1 MTRPLRNLTSE
12 DVASV
17 LTHGIGLM
25 LSVAGLCVL
34 VALSVLYGTR
44 LHVLSCGLYG
54 VTLVSLYAA
63 STLYHSFQS
72 PRVKHV
78 LKIIDHCSIYLL
90 IAGTYT
96 PFTLVLLHGGW
107 GWTLFGLV
115 WGLSVFGI
123 VFKILFVNRFKVT
136 SVSIYLLMGW
146 MAVVAIKPMLALVP
160 TGGVR
165 LLFAGGLIYTAGILF
180 YVWKKIPYNH
190 AIWHLFVLAGSACH
204 YFAVM
209 FYVLPRKS

>member
-1 MTRPLRNLTSE
+1 MTATMKTLTSE
-12 DVASV
+12 DVANA
-17 LTHGIGLM
+17 LTHGIGLA
-25 LSVAGLCVL
+25 LSLAGLCVL
-34 VALSVLYGTR
+34 VALAFMHGTR
-44 LHVLSCGLYG
+44 LHVLSCGIYG
-54 VTLVSLYAA
+54 VTLVGLYAA
-63 STLYHSFQS
+63 STLYHSVQS

-78 LKIIDHCSIYLL
+78 LKIVDHCSIYLL

-123 VFKILFVNRFKVT
+123 VFKIFFVDRFKVT

-146 MAVVAIKPMLALVP
+146 MAIVAIKPMLALVP

-165 LLFAGGLIYTAGILF
+165 LLVMGGLIYTAGIFF

>member
-1 MTRPLRNLTSE
+1 MTGTTRALTAE
-12 DVASV
+12 DVASI
-17 LTHGIGLM
+17 LTHGVGLI
-25 LSVAGLCVL
+25 LSLAGLGVL
-34 VALSVLYGTR
+34 VALAAHHGTR
-44 LHVLSCGLYG
+44 VHVLSCGVYG
-54 VTLVSLYAA
+54 ITLVALYAA

-72 PRVKHV
+72 VRIKHI

-115 WGLSVFGI
+115 WGLSIFGI
-123 VFKILFVNRFKVT
+123 VFKIFFVNRFKVT

-146 MAVVAIKPMLALVP
+146 MAVVAIKPMLAFVP
-160 TGGVR
+160 AGGVR
-165 LLFAGGLIYTAGILF
+165 LLFLGGLIYTAGILF
-180 YVWKKIPYNH
+180 YGWKKIPYNH

-209 FYVLPRKS
+209 FYVVPGRS

>member
-1 MTRPLRNLTSE
+1 MTKVLRALTPE
-12 DVASV
+12 DAASA
-17 LTHGIGLM
+17 LTHGLGLV
-25 LSVAGLCVL
+25 LSLAGLCVL
-34 VALSVLYGTR
+34 VALAFMYGTR
-44 LHVLSCGLYG
+44 LHIVSCGVYG
-54 VTLVSLYAA
+54 ITLVGLYTA
-63 STLYHSFQS
+63 STLYHSVQS
-72 PRVKHV
+72 PGLKHA
-78 LKIIDHCSIYLL
+78 LKVIDHCSIYLL

-107 GWTLFGLV
+107 GWTLFGVV

-123 VFKILFVNRFKVT
+123 VFKIFFVDRFKVT

-146 MAVVAIKPMLALVP
+146 MAIVAIKPMLTFVP

-165 LLFAGGLIYTAGILF
+165 LLVMGGLIYTAGILF

-204 YFAVM
+204 FFAVM

>member
-34 VALSVLYGTR
+34 VALSVLHGTR

>member
-44 LHVLSCGLYG
+44 LHVLSCGIYG

-123 VFKILFVNRFKVT
+123 VFKIFFVNRFKVT

-180 YVWKKIPYNH
+180 YVWKRIPYNH

-209 FYVLPRKS
+209 FYVLPRKI

>member
-1 MTRPLRNLTSE
+1 MTVMTRSLTAE
-12 DVASV
+12 DVASA
-17 LTHGIGLM
+17 LTHGIGLA
-25 LSVAGLCVL
+25 LSLVGLCVL
-34 VALSVLYGTR
+34 VALAIMHGTR
-44 LHVLSCGLYG
+44 LHIVSCGIYG
-54 VTLVSLYAA
+54 VTLVGLYAA
-63 STLYHSFQS
+63 STLYHTFQS

-115 WGLSVFGI
+115 WGLSLFGI
-123 VFKILFVNRFKVT
+123 VFKIFFVDRFQVT

-146 MAVVAIKPMLALVP
+146 MAIVAVKPMLALVP
-160 TGGVR
+160 SGGVR
-165 LLFAGGLIYTAGILF
+165 LLVMGGLIYTAGILF

-190 AIWHLFVLAGSACH
+190 AIWHLFVLAGSMCH

-209 FYVLPRKS
+209 FYVVPWKR

>member
-1 MTRPLRNLTSE
+1 MMRTMRTLTAE
-12 DVASV
+12 DVASA
-17 LTHGIGLM
+17 LTHGIGLA
-25 LSVAGLCVL
+25 LSLAGLSVL
-34 VALSVLYGTR
+34 VALAFIHGSR
-44 LHVLSCGLYG
+44 LHILSCGIYG
-54 VTLVSLYAA
+54 VTLVGLYAA
-63 STLYHSFQS
+63 STLYHSVQS
-72 PRVKHV
+72 PRIKHA

-107 GWTLFGLV
+107 GWTLFGIV
-115 WGLSVFGI
+115 WGLSIFGI
-123 VFKILFVNRFKVT
+123 VFKIFFVDHFKVT

-146 MAVVAIKPMLALVP
+146 MAIVAIKPMLAMIP
-160 TGGVR
+160 MGGVR
-165 LLFAGGLIYTAGILF
+165 LLVLGGLIYTAGILF
-180 YVWKKIPYNH
+180 YVWKRIPYNH